1 MRNFQSNIYWPSSSD
16 LKSYITEGDIINFP
30 YTQVAVDHGNE
41 IYGPQVPSLKGK
53 TVRLKQNHV
62 NNLPRINISSLFI
75 SKNHNE
81 EIDMDYF
88 HVNGLT
94 FFHTKSKRVKKTDYK
109 QMYWDR
115 QKRMF

>member
-1 MRNFQSNIYWPSSSD
+1 MRNFQSNIYWPSSSN

-88 HVNGLT
+88 HVNSLT
-94 FFHTKSKRVKKTDYK
+94 FFI
-109 QMYWDR
+109 QN
-115 QKRMF
+115 